1 MELSIQIPKGSVC
14 FEGSVCLKM
23 DHLRK
28 KTSSLPESLES
39 KLQDLMLKPFCLL
52 NLVVLGKKKKLFNL
66 QYSRHIRIN
75 SYGTFI
81 IPVSFSF
88 NVKLLRVFACSLT
101 VPKTLVFICKLKLF
115 FVFLQPGRQ

>member
-1 MELSIQIPKGSVC
+1 MFKNGSSQKKNLITSRVFRKQTSGPYAQAFLSFELGSTW
-14 FEGSVCLKM
+14 K
-23 DHLRK
+23 
-28 KTSSLPESLES
+28 
-39 KLQDLMLKPFCLL
+39 
-52 NLVVLGKKKKLFNL
+52 KKKKLFNL
-66 QYSRHIRIN
+66 QYSKHIRIN

-88 NVKLLRVFACSLT
+88 NVKLLHVFARSLT